1 MGAVT
6 EGESLKVKYREALI
20 GFEQYSFTEE
30 QIYEERYEFDLVL
43 KDLKACKECDGELCR
58 TITNHRCSN
67 PYYHQFKPCTDECYP
82 LKFRG
87 YYALWHKGCRQEGR
101 PVFALF
107 PCPGPAERKELLLE
121 RVTSKRSPWWDK

>member
-6 EGESLKVKYREALI
+6 EGESLKVKYREVLI
-20 GFEQYSFTEE
+20 GYERYSFTEE
-30 QIYEERYEFDLVL
+30 QIYEERYEFDLAL
-43 KDLKACKECDGELCR
+43 KDLKACEECDGELCR

-82 LKFRG
+82 LNLNFRG

-101 PVFALF
+101 PVFAVHL
-107 PCPGPAERKELLLE
+107 CPGPAERKEQLL
-121 RVTSKRSPWWDK
+121 RKRTRDWWDR